1 MAKQGVVCMS
11 GLSRADAQIMVERIK
26 NGEEVT
32 DKEKLDMIESIMVFS
47 PNDWFADP
55 ERWLLW
61 QIVVKNVSD

>member
-1 MAKQGVVCMS
+1 MAKDIVFIS
-11 GLSRADAQIMVERIK
+11 DLSRADAQAMIERIK

-32 DKEKLDMIESIMVFS
+32 NKEKLDMIESIMVFS
-47 PNDWFADP
+47 PNDWSTDP